1 MMRAIGRS
9 AKRAHGLF
17 ALAVAIALA
26 ADPSLAEAQQNP
38 APATAP
44 APGPAAAPAPA
55 EAEQPP
61 ANSFFTREELEKLL
75 APIALYPDPLL
86 AQLLPASAYP
96 VQIVQAHRW
105 LEKNQALVANNDYSG
120 IDNQDWDPAVKALA
134 RFPEVIKKMSDDLDW
149 TTDLGD
155 AEVNQPQDVAEVIQA
170 LRAKA
175 QAAGTLKTTDQQTV
189 ETVEALAPPE
199 AGAPQG
205 ATAPQAEASYIAIQ
219 PTDPSTVYV
228 PTYDPVAV
236 YQPYTG
242 IAPLLGF
249 GAGIAVGALWNNNY
263 WNWRT
268 GAIYPPTWAGY
279 PGWRGNVN
287 TGNVNVGN
295 NVNIGN
301 NTRPWRPNSNYRPG
315 MGSKPGIGANRPGGV
330 GRPGRPGGVGGVGGV
345 GGPGRP
351 GGVGGVGGPGRP
363 GGVGGVGGPGRP
375 GGPGGV
381 GGAGRPGGPGGVGG
395 AGRPGGPGGVG
406 GAGRP
411 GGPGGVGGAGRPG
424 GGRQAANRP
433 TTRPAGRPGGGRPA
447 GRPSMSRPGSSAMG
461 GMRMGGANAAFANR
475 GAMSR
480 GGMHGGFGGG
490 RPGGFGGARGGG
502 FGGGGRGGGFGGGG
516 RGGGFGGGG
525 ARRGGGG
532 RRSDIRLKHDLV
544 LLGRLNDGL
553 GYYRFVYNGGHTVY
567 VGVMAQEV
575 RAVAPEAVTRGA
587 DGYLRVSYDRLGLPF
602 ETYDQWVAT
611 GAHLPSVKLLAH

>member
-1 MMRAIGRS
+1 MMLAIGRGV
-9 AKRAHGLF
+9 KRAHGLLSLVF
-17 ALAVAIALA
+17 ALALA
-26 ADPSLAEAQQNP
+26 ADPLIVQAQQNP
-38 APATAP
+38 APAATPAPLPARSAPDPATPAP
-44 APGPAAAPAPA
+44 APAPTAAPAPA
-55 EAEQPP
+55 ETPASTEAEQPP
-61 ANSFFTREELEKLL
+61 ANSFFTGEELEKLL

-86 AQLLPASAYP
+86 AQMLPASAYP
-96 VQIVQAHRW
+96 VQIVQVQRW
-105 LEKNQALVANNDYSG
+105 LDKNQALVAKNDYSG

-134 RFPEVIKKMSDDLDW
+134 RFPEVIKMMNADLDW

-189 ETVEALAPPE
+189 ETVEALAPAE
-199 AGAPQG
+199 AAAPQG
-205 ATAPQAEASYIAIQ
+205 ATAPQAEASYITIQ

-228 PTYDPVAV
+228 PTYNPAAV

-263 WNWRT
+263 WNWGT

-279 PGWRGNVN
+279 SGWRGNVN
-287 TGNVNVGN
+287 NGNINVGN

-301 NTRPWRPNSNYRPG
+301 STRPWRPNSNYRPG
-315 MGSKPGIGANRPGGV
+315 MGSKPGIGGNRPGGA
-330 GRPGRPGGVGGVGGV
+330 GRPGRPGGVGGVGGA
-345 GGPGRP
+345 
-351 GGVGGVGGPGRP
+351 
-363 GGVGGVGGPGRP
+363 GRP
-375 GGPGGV
+375 GGPGGI
-381 GGAGRPGGPGGVGG
+381 GGAGRPGGPGGIGG
-395 AGRPGGPGGVG
+395 AGRPGGPGGIG

-433 TTRPAGRPGGGRPA
+433 ATRPAGRPGGGRPA
-447 GRPSMSRPGSSAMG
+447 GRPNMSRPGSSAMG

-490 RPGGFGGARGGG
+490 RPGGFGGAGMRGGG
-502 FGGGGRGGGFGGGG
+502 GFSGGRGGGFGGGG

-525 ARRGGGG
+525 GARRGGGGG
-532 RRSDIRLKHDLV
+532 RRSDIRVKHDIV
-544 LLGRLNDGL
+544 LIGRLDDGL
-553 GYYRFVYNGGHTVY
+553 GYYRFVYNGGRTAY

-575 RAVAPEAVTRGA
+575 QAVMPAAVTRGA
-587 DGYLRVSYDRLGLPF
+587 DGYLRVSYERLGLPF
-602 ETYDQWVAT
+602 ETYQQWIAS
-611 GAHLPSVKLLAH
+611 GAHVPSVEPTAH